1 MKKPIIGINGNLTKD
16 GKYAKLSQEYSRAVL
31 KAGGI
36 PVILPSLTLSS
47 FRRDGASND
56 ILERILDRIDGL
68 LLSGG
73 HDLSPIF
80 YGEKILNKKVILL
93 PELKQRFDLALAKEA
108 LKRKMPILGTCY
120 GAQLIN
126 VALGGALFQDIASQ
140 IKSAIGHRK
149 SYHKV
154 YLCEG
159 TLLHRI
165 IGKKSIST
173 NSTHH
178 QSIKI
183 PGKGLMINARA
194 EDSIIEGIEA
204 PNGFCLG
211 IQWHPERM
219 MDSREQGELLRTFI
233 QYAAGQTD

>member
-16 GKYAKLSQEYSRAVL
+16 GQYAKLSQEYSRAVL

-36 PVILPSLTLSS
+36 PIILPPFLPAGGILSS
-47 FRRDGASND
+47 
-56 ILERILDRIDGL
+56 LLDRIGGL

-73 HDLSPIF
+73 HDLSPRH
-80 YGEKILNKKVILL
+80 YNEKILNKKVILL
-93 PELKQRFDLALAKEA
+93 PELKQRFDLALAQAA

-126 VALGGALFQDIASQ
+126 VALGGNLFQDIAAQ
-140 IKSAIGHRK
+140 IKSATCPTRRSFGRVGHRK

-165 IGKKSIST
+165 LGKKYIIT

-178 QSIKI
+178 QAIKT
-183 PGKGLMINARA
+183 PGRNLIINARA
-194 EDSIIEGIEA
+194 EDAIIEGIEL
-204 PNGFCLG
+204 PDGFCLG
-211 IQWHPERM
+211 LQWHPERM
-219 MDSREQGELLRTFI
+219 MDSKEQVGLLRAFI
-233 QYAAGQTD
+233 QYAAR

>member
-16 GKYAKLSQEYSRAVL
+16 GRYAKLSQEYSRAVL

-36 PVILPSLTLSS
+36 PVILPSLPLAGS
-47 FRRDGASND
+47 RAGGM
-56 ILERILDRIDGL
+56 LERIHDRKDGL

-73 HDLSPIF
+73 HDLSPRF
-80 YGEKILNKKVILL
+80 YGEKVINNKVILL
-93 PELKQRFDLALAKEA
+93 PELKQRFDLALVKSA
-108 LKRKMPILGTCY
+108 LKLKMPILGTCY

-165 IGKKSIST
+165 LGRKSIIT

-178 QSIKI
+178 QSIKTL
-183 PGKGLMINARA
+183 GKNLIINARA
-194 EDSIIEGIEA
+194 EDTIIEGVES
-204 PNGFCLG
+204 PDGFCLG

-219 MDSREQGELLRTFI
+219 MDSQEQVNLFRAFI
-233 QYAAGQTD
+233 QHASA

>member
-16 GKYAKLSQEYSRAVL
+16 GRYAKLSQEYSRAVL

-36 PVILPSLTLSS
+36 PVILPSLPLV
-47 FRRDGASND
+47 SNG

-73 HDLSPIF
+73 HDLSPRH
-80 YGEKILNKKVILL
+80 YNEKILNKKVILL
-93 PELKQRFDLALAKEA
+93 PESKQRFDLALAKA
-108 LKRKMPILGTCY
+108 AIKRKMPILGTCY

-126 VALGGALFQDIASQ
+126 VALGGSLFQDIATQ

-165 IGKKSIST
+165 IGKKYIMT

-178 QSIKI
+178 QSIKTPCKNLI
-183 PGKGLMINARA
+183 INARA
-194 EDSIIEGIEA
+194 EDTIIEGVEA

-219 MDSREQGELLRTFI
+219 IDSTEQVNLLRAFI
-233 QYAAGQTD
+233 QYAARQEIGINRFN

>member
-16 GKYAKLSQEYSRAVL
+16 GRYVKLSQEYSRAVL

-36 PVILPSLTLSS
+36 PVILPSLPQPDKGL
-47 FRRDGASND
+47 
-56 ILERILDRIDGL
+56 LESILDRIDGL

-73 HDLSPIF
+73 HDLSPRF

-93 PELKQRFDLALAKEA
+93 PELKQRFDLALTKSA
-108 LKRKMPILGTCY
+108 LKRKIPILGTCY
-120 GAQLIN
+120 GVQLIN
-126 VALGGALFQDIASQ
+126 VSLGGALFQDIAAQ

-165 IGKKSIST
+165 IGKKYIIT

-178 QSIKI
+178 QSIKT
-183 PGKGLMINARA
+183 PGKNLIINARA
-194 EDSIIEGIEA
+194 EDTIIEGVEL
-204 PNGFCLG
+204 PDGFCLG
-211 IQWHPERM
+211 VQWHPERM
-219 MDSREQGELLRTFI
+219 MDSKEQVNLFRAFI
-233 QYAAGQTD
+233 QYASGHRHAT

>member
-1 MKKPIIGINGNLTKD
+1 MKKHIIGINGNLTKD
-16 GKYAKLSQEYSRAVL
+16 GRYAKLSQKYSRAVL

-36 PVILPSLTLSS
+36 PMILPSLPLA
-47 FRRDGASND
+47 GNGLLEG
-56 ILERILDRIDGL
+56 ILNKIDGL

-73 HDLSPIF
+73 HDLSPRF
-80 YGEKILNKKVILL
+80 YGEKILNNKVILL
-93 PELKQRFDLALAKEA
+93 PELKQRFDLALAKA
-108 LKRKMPILGTCY
+108 AFKRKMPILGTCY

-126 VALGGALFQDIASQ
+126 VVLGGNLFQDIATQ
-140 IKSAIGHRK
+140 VKSAIGHRK

-165 IGKKSIST
+165 LGRKYIIT

-178 QSIKI
+178 QSIKTL
-183 PGKGLMINARA
+183 GKNLIINARA
-194 EDSIIEGIEA
+194 EDTIIEGIETTD
-204 PNGFCLG
+204 GFCLG

-219 MDSREQGELLRTFI
+219 MDSKEQVGLLRAFI
-233 QYAAGQTD
+233 QYTTR

>member
-16 GKYAKLSQEYSRAVL
+16 GRYSKLSQEYSRAVL

-36 PVILPSLTLSS
+36 PVILPSLALI
-47 FRRDGASND
+47 GNG
-56 ILERILDRIDGL
+56 ILELILDRIDGL

-73 HDLSPIF
+73 HDLSPRH
-80 YGEKILNKKVILL
+80 YGEKIFNKKVILL
-93 PELKQRFDLALAKEA
+93 PELKQRFDLALTQAA

-126 VALGGALFQDIASQ
+126 VALGGNLFQDIATQ
-140 IKSAIGHRK
+140 VKSAIGHRK
-149 SYHKV
+149 SCHKV

-165 IGKKSIST
+165 IGRNYIIT

-178 QSIKI
+178 QSIKT
-183 PGKGLMINARA
+183 PGRNLLINARA
-194 EDSIIEGIEA
+194 EDSIIEGVET
-204 PNGFCLG
+204 PGGFCLG
-211 IQWHPERM
+211 VQWHPERM
-219 MDSREQGELLRTFI
+219 MDSKDQIALLRAFI
-233 QYAAGQTD
+233 QYATR